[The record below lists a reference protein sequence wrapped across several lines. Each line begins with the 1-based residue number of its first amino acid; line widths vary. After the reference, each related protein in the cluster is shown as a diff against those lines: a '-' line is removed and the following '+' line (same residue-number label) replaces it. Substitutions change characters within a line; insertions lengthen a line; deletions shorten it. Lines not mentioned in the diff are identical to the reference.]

1 MITAT
6 RQVADIFRDM
16 ASKIELNS
24 GSDFGGAV
32 VIVPPD
38 GLPIEI
44 LMLDS
49 RKDAMHFW
57 TQIKTVVDVATN
69 QHLVDLKQKQTF
81 GGRF

>member
-1 MITAT
+1 MSDQIS
-6 RQVADIFRDM
+6 DIFRDM
-16 ASKIELNS
+16 AGRIDLNS

-32 VIVPPD
+32 VIVPPE
-38 GLPIEI
+38 GPPIEI

-69 QHLVDLKQKQTF
+69 QHLVDLKNKQSFGRTF
-81 GGRF
+81 